1 VSKKIKA
8 GIIGT
13 GFIGAVHVDA
23 LRRIGYVELV
33 ALAEA
38 GQEMAERKAREF
50 YIPKAYG
57 NYEDLIN
64 DPEVQ
69 VVHNCTPNNLHLEIN
84 SNIIRAGKH
93 VFSEKPLAMNAKE
106 SRQMLDLLKQH
117 KVVHGVNF
125 NYRMYPLVQDMK
137 QRIRKGEL
145 GDVWLI
151 HGSYLQD
158 WLLYETDYNWR
169 IEPEISGR
177 TRAVG
182 DLGSHWC
189 DTVQAITG
197 HQIVEVMA
205 DFSTVIPV
213 RKKSR
218 VLETF
223 SQSRGATDYEEKA
236 VKTEDWA
243 AVLLRFDNGAKG
255 MFSVSE
261 VCAGRKCFLN
271 IEIDGSKQSLYWNQ
285 EQGDQIWV
293 GNRSE
298 PNQVIIRDPNALDPK
313 VRQYAFAPA
322 GHPEGW
328 LDDNK
333 NSVKAFYDFIHAGKD
348 PEKDDADFA
357 TFKDGHDIMLILDAI
372 AESNEKGAWVKV
384 KRETE

>member
-1 VSKKIKA
+1 MKKIKA
-8 GIIGT
+8 GIVGT

-38 GQEMAERKAREF
+38 GQEMASRKADEF
-50 YIPKAYG
+50 GIPKAYG
-57 NYEDLIN
+57 NYQDLIN

-84 SNIIRAGKH
+84 SKIIQAGKH
-93 VFSEKPLAMNAKE
+93 VFSEKPLAMNATE
-106 SRQMLDLLKQH
+106 SRQMLDLLARH

-125 NYRMYPLVQDMK
+125 NYRMYPLAQEMK
-137 QRIRKGEL
+137 QRVRRGEL
-145 GDVWLI
+145 GDLWLV

-169 IEPEISGR
+169 IEPEVSGR

-189 DTVQAITG
+189 DTVQTITG
-197 HQIVEVMA
+197 HKIVEVMA
-205 DFSTVIPV
+205 DFSTVLPV

-218 VLETF
+218 VVETF
-223 SQSRGATDYEEKA
+223 AQRRGGADYEEKR

-261 VCAGRKCFLN
+261 VCAGRKCYLN
-271 IEIDGSKQSLYWNQ
+271 LEVNGSKKSFYWNQ
-285 EQGDQIWV
+285 EQGDQLWV
-293 GNRSE
+293 GHRGE
-298 PNQVIIRDPNALDPK
+298 PNQLVIRDPNALQPEA
-313 VRQYAFAPA
+313 RPYALAPA

-333 NSVKAFYDFIHAGKD
+333 NSIKAFYDFIQAGKNLEQD
-348 PEKDDADFA
+348 QADFA
-357 TFKDGHDIMLILDAI
+357 TFWDGHDIMLILDAI
-372 AESNEKGAWVKV
+372 AESNENGAWVRV
-384 KRETE
+384 KRRTE